1 MEELIISADSHV
13 IEVPD
18 LWEKGM
24 PQALKERAPKVYF
37 DEKKDA
43 WMFGA
48 PEVIAQAVGG
58 LCMAGQR
65 PDNLETFRR
74 AGFSVARPGGWDPI
88 LRMKDIAQAAGS
100 AEVL

>member
-24 PQALKERAPKVYF
+24 PQALRERAPKVYF

-48 PEVIAQAVGG
+48 PEVTPGQLPVAFHSCAKGHLIEKGATELVSDTRCRHNRGG
-58 LCMAGQR
+58 Q
-65 PDNLETFRR
+65 
-74 AGFSVARPGGWDPI
+74 
-88 LRMKDIAQAAGS
+88 
-100 AEVL
+100 